1 MVNAWS
7 LAASILDG
15 TFEEDYPIMT
25 DTRVTPLESDEY
37 DPIENKAWIYE
48 SPDGG
53 KTVYERDFGMPIEER
68 TLIMGNDDY
77 MTDTLSVDLS
87 AHLDEMG
94 IVDTYDDTVSIADV
108 TDLTSLTSSTPT
120 VTIGG
125 WDQPYEN
132 NKIRKCKKKLPKDLY
147 KKYGL
152 TD

>member
-1 MVNAWS
+1 MALLHLMWMWRHLMSN
-7 LAASILDG
+7 
-15 TFEEDYPIMT
+15 EEHIKQQMDSRHDQSAFKP
-25 DTRVTPLESDEY
+25 
-37 DPIENKAWIYE
+37 KIYE